1 MKAAG
6 WMTAAA
12 VASAVMAVAIA
23 GRQSAADVLLGMLAP
38 LAAATVSWVL
48 AERTY
53 TREPARLT
61 GLMIG
66 AFGAKMLFFGA
77 YVAVMLEV
85 VGLHPTPFVVS
96 FTSYFI
102 AVYLVEA
109 LLMRRLFGAEGR

>member
-1 MKAAG
+1 MRAVG

-12 VASAVMAVAIA
+12 VGSAVIAASIA
-23 GRQSAADVLLGMLAP
+23 GRQNAAEVVLGMLAP

-48 AERTY
+48 TERIY
-53 TREPARLT
+53 TRDPARLT

-77 YVAVMLEV
+77 YVAAMLKV

-102 AVYLVEA
+102 ALYVIEA
-109 LLMRRLFGAEGR
+109 VLMRRLFGAEGR

>member
-12 VASAVMAVAIA
+12 VGSAAVAVAIN
-23 GRQSAADVLLGMLAP
+23 GRQTAADVMLGMLAP

-48 AERTY
+48 TERTY
-53 TREPARLT
+53 KREPGRVT

-102 AVYLVEA
+102 ALYLIEA
-109 LLMRRLFGAEGR
+109 LLMRSLFAKPG

>member
-12 VASAVMAVAIA
+12 VGSAAVAVAIA
-23 GRQSAADVLLGMLAP
+23 GGQTAADVVLGMLAP

-48 AERTY
+48 TERAY
-53 TREPARLT
+53 KREPARVT

-77 YVAVMLEV
+77 YVALMLEV
-85 VGLHPTPFVVS
+85 VGLHPAPFVAS

-102 AVYLVEA
+102 ALYLVEA
-109 LLMRRLFGAEGR
+109 LLMRSLFAKSG